1 MFATLDELG
10 WQRSV
15 REKASVDASGAALP
29 WWTYSATRWL
39 DRALNSTHRVFEFGS
54 GNSTLWLADR
64 VASLQS
70 VEHEPE
76 WVEKVRPRLPANAS
90 LDFVATNATD
100 ADAAQDDNYLKPLT
114 EQGEPFD
121 LIIVDGMGRNACVKA
136 SIDRLAADGLL
147 LLDDADRDRVPTPR
161 TPRSGKLASDGSISW
176 PQAGRRVHVY
186 DLPVLARLNRW
197 TRDLDEPPVSG
208 Y

>member
-1 MFATLDELG
+1 MFATLEELG

-147 LLDDADRDRVPTPR
+147 LLDDADRNVYRPAHAALR
-161 TPRSGKLASDGSISW
+161 E
-176 PQAGRRVHVY
+176 AGFG
-186 DLPVLARLNRW
+186 RLDFFGPKPGVGYMSTTCLFSRDFNRW